1 MTAANKYFQ
10 NVASGLFRLAKRA
23 ARTSYSL
30 SACRHGNALQTLS
43 EPTRSG
49 PGHREAR
56 PTHEVGTRAR
66 GLDTGMASRSAHTCT
81 SDPGYQSKRPQDKTA
96 PKQLKRPLVCL
107 PSTFQIQFKFI
118 SLIELKHEG
127 NNSHASCSV
136 FIRCASEQQTGN
148 QNSIISRSTA
158 NPVLVSELIL
168 PRHRS
173 WIHKSVR
180 ASAG

>member
-30 SACRHGNALQTLS
+30 SACRDGNALQTLS

-118 SLIELKHEG
+118 SLIELKHQS
-127 NNSHASCSV
+127 NA
-136 FIRCASEQQTGN
+136 RTLARTG
-148 QNSIISRSTA
+148 
-158 NPVLVSELIL
+158 
-168 PRHRS
+168 
-173 WIHKSVR
+173 IHKNSNVAQNCANVTR
-180 ASAG
+180 IYDIKT